1 MTVLK
6 EKIKLFLIDDHHLIR
21 DGLKS
26 ILKSTKNYEFIVD
39 EAECGKDALK
49 KIKQKD
55 YDIIIT
61 DYQLQDMNGKEL
73 VESILLYKSESKILV
88 LSNHSNTDYVTSI
101 IDAGAKGYILKD
113 IEPFELI
120 HAIKTILSN
129 KIYYSSSIAVALLDT
144 EKNSQDKKTLKYHDL
159 TKREIQILRLI
170 AQEKTNTEIA
180 DILFIAKRTVE
191 THRHNLI
198 NKLDVKNSIG
208 LIKLAYEMK
217 LIE

>member
-1 MTVLK
+1 MDILN
-6 EKIKLFLIDDHHLIR
+6 EKIRLLLIDDHHIIR
-21 DGLKS
+21 DGLKA
-26 ILKSTKNYEFIVD
+26 ILKSTKNYDFIVD
-39 EAECGKDALK
+39 ESDTGKDALK
-49 KIKQKD
+49 KIKQKE

-61 DYQLQDMNGKEL
+61 DYQLHDMNGKEL
-73 VESILLYKSESKILV
+73 VESILLYRNESKILV
-88 LSNHSNTDYVTSI
+88 LSNHSNTDYVTNI
-101 IDAGAKGYILKD
+101 IEAGAKGYILKD

-120 HAIKTILSN
+120 HAIKNVLNN
-129 KIYYSSSIAVALLDT
+129 KIYYSSSIAVALLAN
-144 EKNSQDKKTLKYHDL
+144 EKESQSNKTLKYHDL

-217 LIE
+217 LI